1 MLSIIQESK
10 QSCKVHHLAT
20 ELQRKDLLPDLEGDA
35 NEVLFKRNFLLMNAL
50 YQLQDILLTDQ
61 WLQVQSMDIQLFSQL
76 PSNLPVLIEQDI
88 ALRSYYLDWDNFE
101 TSSESIEAM
110 LAGFWQRYNTYWGT
124 REATLARK
132 LDTKS
137 ALQVF
142 ELTPQATRLD
152 IRRRWRKLAL
162 KWHPDRSSGDAVM
175 FRQVCMAWQTL
186 R

>member
-1 MLSIIQESK
+1 
-10 QSCKVHHLAT
+10 
-20 ELQRKDLLPDLEGDA
+20 
-35 NEVLFKRNFLLMNAL
+35 
-50 YQLQDILLTDQ
+50 
-61 WLQVQSMDIQLFSQL
+61 MDIQLFSQL

-110 LAGFWQRYNTYWGT
+110 LEGFWQRYNTYWGA
-124 REATLARK
+124 REATLATK

-142 ELTPQATRLD
+142 ELTPQATRQD